1 MPVYALNDRVPAG
14 RSPWLAPNA
23 TVIGRVMM
31 GSDVSV
37 WFGAVLR
44 GDNDDIRIG
53 SRTNIQD
60 GAVVHT
66 DPGFPVYIGAR
77 CTIGHRA
84 IVHGCTIGEGCLIG
98 MGAVVLNGAVIGA
111 HSVVGAGAIVLE
123 GKVYPERSLIVGA
136 PAKTIRTLAPEDDVG
151 LDTAAEIYVSNT
163 ARFRHG
169 LRLAELVDTA

>member
-1 MPVYALNDRVPAG
+1 MSVYSLDEHVPAG
-14 RSPWLAPNA
+14 QSPWLAPDA
-23 TVIGRVMM
+23 TIIGRVTM

-60 GAVVHT
+60 GAIVHA
-66 DPGFPVYIGAR
+66 DPGFPAHIGEG

-84 IVHGCTIGEGCLIG
+84 IVHGCTIGDGCLIG
-98 MGAVVLNGAVIGA
+98 MGAIVLNGAVIGA

-136 PAKTIRTLAPEDDVG
+136 PAKAIRTLTPEDDAN
-151 LDTAAEIYVSNT
+151 LDAAAATYVSNA

-169 LRLAELVDTA
+169 LRLAELTEQP